1 MTLRVSQLSRTCL
14 ILASWL
20 TGTLPAETVELLY
33 APSDGSVFD
42 VSETI
47 ERRVVATDR
56 DTITHTR
63 TRLSRVQ
70 VQRSEEG
77 FANLTTILSVTLLRN
92 GTNVS
97 SPVFSAM
104 SNLQLD
110 YRLDDE
116 GKLVEITGYGQLPA
130 ATRAKLPETLAR
142 TLTGLLDYKSIQRAD
157 EEAYR
162 RIYSAL
168 PGSSLETGVAIASAA
183 THVLPFGGSVPLYA
197 VDILERQADEA
208 ETLKLTR
215 RYHTDPAALAGE
227 FEAIAESELL
237 TAAEGLQ
244 SMVPEGQSDVSVHGS
259 VETLLDSDGLLV
271 ASQTASLEYNFS
283 LSQTTGDPV
292 QVQVLETG
300 RFQVTPTESQD
311 AIPSGE

>member
-1 MTLRVSQLSRTCL
+1 MTPRVAHLAWTCL
-14 ILASWL
+14 ILAGWL

-33 APSDGSVFD
+33 APSDGSGFD
-42 VSETI
+42 ISETT
-47 ERRVVATDR
+47 ERQVVATDR
-56 DTITHTR
+56 ATVTHTR
-63 TRLSRVQ
+63 TRLSRVR

-77 FANLTTILSVTLLRN
+77 FSNQTTILSVTLLRN
-92 GTNVS
+92 GANVS

-104 SNLQLD
+104 SNLELD

-116 GKLVEITGYGQLPA
+116 GELVEITGYDQLPA
-130 ATRAKLPETLAR
+130 ATRAKLPESLAN
-142 TLTGLLDYKSIQRAD
+142 TLTGLLDYKSIQQAD

-183 THVLPFGGSVPLYA
+183 THRLPFGGSVPLYA
-197 VDILERQADEA
+197 VDVLERQTDEA

-215 RYHTDPAALAGE
+215 RYDTDPVALAGE
-227 FEAIAESELL
+227 FEAITESELL
-237 TAAEGLQ
+237 AAADGLQ

-271 ASQTASLEYNFS
+271 ASQTATLEYNLS
-283 LSQTTGDPV
+283 LSQATGDPV

-300 RFQVTPTESQD
+300 RFRVTPTENQD
-311 AIPSGE
+311 ASPSGE

>member
-1 MTLRVSQLSRTCL
+1 M
-14 ILASWL
+14 ASWL

-42 VSETI
+42 VSETN

-183 THVLPFGGSVPLYA
+183 THILPFGGSLPLYA

-208 ETLKLTR
+208 QTLKLTR
-215 RYHTDPAALAGE
+215 RYHTDPVALAGE

-271 ASQTASLEYNFS
+271 ASQTASLEYNLS
-283 LSQTTGDPV
+283 LSQATGDPV

-300 RFQVTPTESQD
+300 RVRVTPTENQD
-311 AIPSGE
+311 ASPSGE